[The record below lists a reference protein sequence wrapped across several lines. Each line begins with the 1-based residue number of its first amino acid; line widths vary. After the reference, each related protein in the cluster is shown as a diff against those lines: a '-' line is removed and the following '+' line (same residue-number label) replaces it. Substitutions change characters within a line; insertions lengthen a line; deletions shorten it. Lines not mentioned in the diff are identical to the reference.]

1 MQGVFFRDECQ
12 RQAQGAGVAGWAR
25 NRPDGR
31 VEVVLEGD
39 EDAVGTVVEW
49 CRSGPSGADVTDVE
63 VSDEEPE
70 GLSGFETR

>member
-1 MQGVFFRDECQ
+1 MFFRDECK

-25 NRPDGR
+25 NLADGR

-39 EDAVGTVVEW
+39 EGAVQKVVEW
-49 CRSGPSGADVTDVE
+49 CHSGPSGAEVTGVD

-70 GLSGFETR
+70 GLSSFETR

>member
-1 MQGVFFRDECQ
+1 MFFRDECK

-25 NRPDGR
+25 NLADGR

-39 EDAVGTVVEW
+39 EGGVQKVVEW
-49 CRSGPSGADVTDVE
+49 CRSGPSGAEVTGVD

-70 GLSGFETR
+70 GLSSFETR